1 MQYLL
6 VLSIFFLGAIY
17 GSFLNVIIYRL
28 PLNISIIFPRSF
40 CLNCKKTIPFYRNIP
55 LVSFILQNGKCH
67 NCRINI
73 SYQYPLIEF
82 LMGFLCILS
91 YLFIFPINPIES
103 LFFSIISGL
112 LLCIALIDYK
122 YFIIPLSLVI
132 SLLIIN
138 IGYISF
144 FSSKLFYTHFY
155 GSLYGLGYLS
165 TVFIITWLFT
175 KKQPMGFGDL
185 QLIIILGLWLGTFKV
200 LLTIFFGSILGLL
213 YFSFISILKNNEK
226 NKKLPFGT
234 FLCIAAI
241 IFYLIPSNWEFI

>member
-1 MQYLL
+1 
-6 VLSIFFLGAIY
+6 
-17 GSFLNVIIYRL
+17 
-28 PLNISIIFPRSF
+28 
-40 CLNCKKTIPFYRNIP
+40 
-55 LVSFILQNGKCH
+55 
-67 NCRINI
+67 
-73 SYQYPLIEF
+73 
-82 LMGFLCILS
+82 MGFLCILS